1 MLILPSVRN
10 LGLMYN
16 DNVRESRNIRMKP
29 SVMRT
34 MCHAAIEVG
43 KTLGQWFED
52 AIEEKPEREGRENI
66 LFEQN

>member
-1 MLILPSVRN
+1 
-10 LGLMYN
+10 
-16 DNVRESRNIRMKP
+16 
-29 SVMRT
+29 
-34 MCHAAIEVG
+34 VG

>member
-1 MLILPSVRN
+1 
-10 LGLMYN
+10 
-16 DNVRESRNIRMKP
+16 MKP

>member
-1 MLILPSVRN
+1 
-10 LGLMYN
+10 
-16 DNVRESRNIRMKP
+16 MKP

-66 LFEQN
+66 LFEQTLDLKPTWQYILVYLTTVIRLWV